1 MTETQW
7 YPGSTS
13 KRSTATQEKRTQ
25 QMVDTLGIALLTTNG
40 QGVITHA
47 NDHAAR
53 LLGYAM
59 PDLVGRSGSD
69 LWGSVTINGL
79 PIQTNGRPIAIRSK
93 DGTTLWCHCTMAP
106 RPGGNEVHFSLVD
119 VTTCHERRREV
130 EASEALFRSAFEN
143 GPIGMFITDGKVD
156 GILSNR
162 SLQSMLGRTAEEMN
176 AIGFADLFPD
186 DIAAEAADV
195 ARRFVNGTLDNGHV
209 TTKAYRS
216 DGTEVDVH
224 VVAST
229 VRDSAG
235 ELIFAVSYWIDLT
248 SNHLLADRLER
259 SQATFES
266 AFVDSPAGMS
276 MRGPDFAAIRTNPAM
291 YRILGDANESTND
304 PFYVSAEDHDFW
316 DAVQSIRDRRST
328 SFSRELELLASNGKT
343 VWGLVTV
350 SGIQSNDVFVGFLVH
365 FVDVTDERVA
375 RVRLTEL
382 VASKD
387 DLVRSVSHELRTPLT
402 TIVGLS
408 SELRDRAVDFPSDER
423 DDFIRLIAGQA
434 SEMADLV
441 EDLLSVARSDI
452 GVVQVVI
459 EEIDVAATVQKVVD
473 TWESGTLS
481 ITSDGFPT
489 ARGDGFRVR
498 QIIRN
503 LLANAVKYGRPPCL
517 IDISTTSDYVA
528 MRVIDHGDGVP
539 SGEDEAVFQRYYRAH
554 DPVGLPGSVGIGL
567 SLSRQLADLMEGTLT
582 YFRDEERTV
591 FELRL
596 PKT

>member
-1 MTETQW
+1 MTDTQW
-7 YPGSTS
+7 YPGSES
-13 KRSTATQEKRTQ
+13 KRIAAIEDKRTHE
-25 QMVDTLGIALLTTNG
+25 MVDALGIALLATNG
-40 QGVITHA
+40 RGVITYA
-47 NDHAAR
+47 NPSAAK
-53 LLGYAM
+53 LLGYAT
-59 PDLVGRSGSD
+59 PDLVGRDGSD
-69 LWGSVTINGL
+69 LWGSVTIGGL
-79 PIQTNGRPIAIRSK
+79 PIQTNDRPIAIQSK
-93 DGTTLWCHCTMAP
+93 DGTTLWCHVTVAP
-106 RPGGNEVHFSLVD
+106 RPGGTENYVSLVD
-119 VTTCHERRREV
+119 VTTCHDRRREV
-130 EASEALFRSAFEN
+130 EASEALFRNAFEN
-143 GPIGMFITDGKVD
+143 GPIGMYITDGKVD

-162 SLQSMLGRTAEEMN
+162 ALQSMLGRTAEEMN
-176 AIGFADLFPD
+176 AAGFTDFFPED
-186 DIAAEAADV
+186 VAAEVADV
-195 ARRFVNGTLDNGHV
+195 ARKFVNGTLDSGHV

-216 DGTEVDVH
+216 DGSKIDVH

-248 SNHLLADRLER
+248 TSHLLADRLAQ

-266 AFVDSPAGMS
+266 AFTDSPAGMS

-291 YRILGDANESTND
+291 HRILGNSDGSTTD
-304 PFYVSAEDHDFW
+304 PFYVSSDDHDFW
-316 DAVQSIRDRRST
+316 DAVESIRDNRST
-328 SFSRELELLASNGKT
+328 SFSRELELLGSNGRT
-343 VWGLVTV
+343 VWGLATV
-350 SGIQSNDVFVGFLVH
+350 SGIQSNDALVGFLVH

-408 SELRDRAVDFPSDER
+408 SELRDRAIDFPSDER
-423 DDFIRLIAGQA
+423 EDFIRLIAGQA

-452 GVVQVVI
+452 GVVQVAI
-459 EEIDVAATVQKVVD
+459 AEIDVAATVQKVVD
-473 TWESGTLS
+473 TWESGTIS
-481 ITSDGFPT
+481 ITSDGSPT

-517 IDISTTSDYVA
+517 IDISTTPEYVA
-528 MRVIDHGDGVP
+528 LRVIDHGDGVP
-539 SGEDEAVFQRYYRAH
+539 PGEEEAVFRRYYRAH

-567 SLSRQLADLMEGTLT
+567 SLARQLADLMSGTLT
-582 YFRDEERTV
+582 YFRDEDRTV

-596 PKT
+596 PKA

>member
-106 RPGGNEVHFSLVD
+106 RPGGNEVHVSLVD

-195 ARRFVNGTLDNGHV
+195 ARRFVNGTLDSGHV